1 MMTVEAAESPVECV
15 LSSDDLNVLVK
26 LSKKPSSLRKQ
37 GERRLSTRRNYT
49 VKQQYHRWV
58 GNDDV
63 MGFNCSD
70 IDLSERKSVSFN
82 EDVRVKI
89 TPRYQRE
96 DIPSLFYSC
105 SDIKQ

>member
-1 MMTVEAAESPVECV
+1 MPAEEAAESPVECI
-15 LSSDDLNVLVK
+15 LSANEQNILVK
-26 LSKKPSSLRKQ
+26 LSKKSSALRKQ
-37 GERRLSTRRNYT
+37 DERRFSPCRNNIARQ
-49 VKQQYHRWV
+49 KYHRWV

-63 MGFNCSD
+63 MGFSYSSL
-70 IDLSERKSVSFN
+70 DLSERKSVSFN